1 MISTMLWIF
10 YTQILIQ
17 RPNEYDSS
25 KYDSPKIPKKD
36 IYNMFLKIQNKII
49 IPWLTIF
56 SLDLFCFLQLFPPHN
71 RAHMQHL
78 VFFLHRAPIFYREPI
93 HLTRECTFV
102 SRYNVQ
108 SILKEVIISVG
119 RDVFIRIFKQ

>member
-1 MISTMLWIF
+1 MFCIF

-17 RPNEYDSS
+17 RPIEYNFS
-25 KYDSPKIPKKD
+25 KYDPPKIPKKD
-36 IYNMFLKIQNKII
+36 IYDMLLKIKNRII
-49 IPWLTIF
+49 LPWLTFF

-93 HLTRECTFV
+93 HLTRECTSV

-119 RDVFIRIFKQ
+119 RDVVIHIFKQ